1 LVQNSIDL
9 SNIEIGGVVQ
19 IITIGT
25 EIIEISKQF
34 MSYEN
39 MHFWRFVCWTLSS
52 STINTDGLSNPLN
65 KVKHNLSKK
74 GGNDNMEEGKRQNP
88 VSEHEMDRFSIL
100 MFGNKRQ
107 RRAPKEIEETEDH
120 QTSPIK
126 RPQRLDWISGRRREE
141 PSHQTK
147 DTENHVE
154 QFLNGIDQQL
164 LFKTLDT
171 AAAFMNTM
179 KPLLEEIKPH
189 LNSVITRF
197 TKK

>member
-1 LVQNSIDL
+1 MVQNSIDL

-120 QTSPIK
+120 QTSSIK

-141 PSHQTK
+141 PTHQTK

-164 LFKTLDT
+164 LFQTLDT